1 MNSQFS
7 ICECDVILN
16 QGIKVIASSVLSQP
30 LILSLKK
37 KEIHMAEEDNAETEA
52 AVFVRGGSGAGD
64 PKAALSVGANWQ
76 VIFHHR

>member
-1 MNSQFS
+1 
-7 ICECDVILN
+7 
-16 QGIKVIASSVLSQP
+16 
-30 LILSLKK
+30 
-37 KEIHMAEEDNAETEA
+37 MAEEDNAETEA